1 MIQFRRNMADVP
13 LCVDLDGTLVR
24 SDLLIESAAALVKTR
39 PWILFV
45 LPLWALRGLAFL
57 KRRLAEAAS
66 LDVDSLP
73 LHGPLLERLREE
85 KAAGR
90 RLVLATA
97 ADESLARRVAERVGL
112 FDEVLASRD
121 GVNLIR
127 EAKARALVERF
138 GSGGFDYAGDHANDL
153 PVWRAAR
160 RAVLVDAPERLAREV
175 AALVP
180 VERIYAPGRGRPG
193 EAWRA
198 MRPHQ
203 WGKNLIVFIPV
214 AASHRLELPVLLQAL
229 LAAAAFSLC
238 ASSVYLLNDLLDL
251 QADRASPVKKARP
264 FASGSLPLSWGLLAL
279 PLLAAAAGIAA
290 LLPGEFVLVLAGYY
304 ALTLLYSLKL
314 RSVAGLDVLCLAG
327 LYTARLLGGHTATG
341 IPVSPWLSSFSLF
354 LFLSLALMK
363 RYVEFSGGAAPA
375 GRGYGAADAPT
386 LRTAGGV
393 SALAAVL
400 VFAFYIRSAAVV
412 PLYTRPGLL
421 WLVVLLILAA
431 LARMWGLARG
441 GRLDED
447 PVRFVLR
454 DRASWLLAGLAAA
467 VLTAASGGPS

>member
-1 MIQFRRNMADVP
+1 MADVP

-24 SDLLIESAAALVKTR
+24 SDLLIESAAALVKAQ
-39 PWILFV
+39 PWRVFV
-45 LPLWALRGLAFL
+45 LPFWSLRGLGFL

-97 ADESLARRVAERVGL
+97 ADEALARRVAERVGL
-112 FDEVLASRD
+112 FDEVLASSD

-138 GSGGFDYAGDHANDL
+138 GRGGFDYAGDHANDL

-214 AASHRLELPVLLQAL
+214 VASHRLEPAVLGQAF

-264 FASGSLPLSWGLLAL
+264 FASGSLPLSWSLLAL
-279 PLLAAAAGIAA
+279 PLLLAAAGIAA
-290 LLPGEFVLVLAGYY
+290 SLPAEFGAVLAGYY
-304 ALTLLYSLKL
+304 ALTLIYSLKL
-314 RSVAGLDVLCLAG
+314 RSIVVLDVLCLAG
-327 LYTARLLGGHTATG
+327 LYTARLLGGHAATG
-341 IPVSPWLSSFSLF
+341 IPYSPWLLGFSLS

-363 RYVEFSGGAAPA
+363 RYVEFSGPAAAPA
-375 GRGYGAADAPT
+375 GRGYGAADAPI
-386 LRTAGGV
+386 LRAAGGV

-431 LARMWGLARG
+431 LARMWSLARG